1 MLKCTSLVDQY
12 QEIIAD
18 IGSIQFRLR
27 TLCSRVEIEY
37 VYIYILQVVL
47 FVPYTWANNISLVS
61 FYYRLLLGFSI
72 VESCY
77 GARGYFWRQ
86 ESIAD
91 NNMHKVVRGE
101 ASSLRLCLIRYNES
115 ALDFLLFLVF
125 SGWLLTDLLQVKRA
139 TSVYIQCNFAL
150 AILSSFDNLLIILCP
165 VA

>member
-1 MLKCTSLVDQY
+1 MYFTSRSVSGDHSRHWKHSVQI
-12 QEIIAD
+12 ED
-18 IGSIQFRLR
+18 IVQQSGNRI
-27 TLCSRVEIEY
+27 C